1 MLTQEHQANEA
12 AFRRL
17 EESIAQTYPHG
28 QYVAFVGGQIV
39 ADADDFDKLHALLR
53 SSGKDPVR
61 AFIIQA
67 GHAYLEN
74 AVIFAGMRAW

>member
-28 QYVAFVGGQIV
+28 QYVGFVGGAIV
-39 ADADDFDKLHALLR
+39 ADAADFFELHSRLR
-53 SSGKDPVR
+53 TAGKDPFQ

-67 GHAYLEN
+67 GHKYPRKGIILFGEKN
-74 AVIFAGMRAW
+74 S